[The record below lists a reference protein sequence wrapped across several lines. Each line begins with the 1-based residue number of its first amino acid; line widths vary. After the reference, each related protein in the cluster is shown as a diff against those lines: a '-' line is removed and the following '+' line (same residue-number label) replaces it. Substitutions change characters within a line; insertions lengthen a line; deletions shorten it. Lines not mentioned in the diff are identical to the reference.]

1 MPTLKQAFS
10 ILLNQLLYSLDLSST
25 KAAAVLQSYWI
36 EPRFGSISVAFNM
49 DVRRLIAIPGVKEKS
64 IWACS

>member
-49 DVRRLIAIPGVKEKS
+49 FSALRP
-64 IWACS
+64 